1 MAKAVFLDRD
11 GTINEDPGYLRSPD
25 QIRLFP
31 GAREALAR
39 LKRAGFLLVVVSNQS
54 GVARGLIRDGALE
67 AIHDRLNELLGADAA
82 IDHFELCVHHPDDAC
97 ECRKPKPKLLLRCR
111 ARPRRRAR
119 RALTWWAIARPTCR
133 RGAPPGARPACSCAR
148 GLALRKSRSSK
159 PGEAQAIAD
168 RLAEAADWI
177 LRQES
182 AGS

>member
-11 GTINEDPGYLRSPD
+11 GTINEDPGYLHSPD

-54 GVARGLIRDGALE
+54 GVARGLIQDGALE

-97 ECRKPKPKLLLRCR
+97 ECRKPKPKLLLD
-111 ARPRRRAR
+111 AA
-119 RALTWWAIARPTCR
+119 RAL
-133 RGAPPGARPACSCAR
+133 GAELAGSYMVGDRASDVQAGRAAGCKASVLVRTGLGASEESQLKA
-148 GLALRKSRSSK
+148 
-159 PGEAQAIAD
+159 GEAQAIAD